1 MKSMRNVSSRVLG
14 VVVFV
19 ALLVLSLVLST
30 TTAMAGCLTT
40 DRRYNGPIGFWVN
53 NCSVGV
59 SVRWRN
65 GLAWVAPNAKA
76 TANLG
81 NGDFDWMEC
90 KSPRPY
96 QYTPYRAPGGEVHCK

>member
-1 MKSMRNVSSRVLG
+1 MKSMRNGPSRALVI
-14 VVVFV
+14 V
-19 ALLVLSLVLST
+19 ACVIFFGLST

-90 KSPRPY
+90 ESPRPY